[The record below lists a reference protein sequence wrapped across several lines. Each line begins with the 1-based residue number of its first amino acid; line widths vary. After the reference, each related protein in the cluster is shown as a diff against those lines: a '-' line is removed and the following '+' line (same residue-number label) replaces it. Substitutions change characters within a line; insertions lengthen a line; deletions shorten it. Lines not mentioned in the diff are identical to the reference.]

1 MIDWS
6 KEKAVKNFCGY
17 CDGTPTGS
25 SCDGS
30 CFKESY
36 TDKAKTN
43 RVEHALEMLE
53 RIPKQIE
60 QLEIKEQEYKDA
72 LSA

>member
-6 KEKAVKNFCGY
+6 KETATKNYCGY
-17 CDGTPTGS
+17 CTGTPTGS

-30 CFKESY
+30 CFNGELQVKE
-36 TDKAKTN
+36 N
-43 RVEHALEMLE
+43 RVDHILTMLE
-53 RIPKQIE
+53 KIPQEIE
-60 QLEIKEQEYKDA
+60 RLKKLEQDYKNS

>member
-1 MIDWS
+1 MEIDWS

-17 CDGTPTGS
+17 CTGTPAAS

-36 TDKAKTN
+36 TDKAKSN
-43 RVEHALEMLE
+43 RAEHTLEMLK
-53 RIPKQIE
+53 RIPEQIE
-60 QLEIKEQEYKDA
+60 QLKKKEQDYLDS
-72 LSA
+72 L